1 MKKPK
6 RKTVLVTGFTVFLL
20 LMLGFSVFFFLNFNT
35 ASVSGPSMEPTL
47 KNGRRLLFTRA
58 YWLVGDIRKN
68 DIIVFVSPDDPKESV
83 IKRVAGLPGDK
94 IDPLNAP
101 NDWGLAR
108 GPFTVPEGTL
118 YVLGDNAEVSE
129 DSRDFGPIPR
139 ASVKGKIVILGS
151 PESVAANR

>member
-35 ASVSGPSMEPTL
+35 AAVSGPSMEPTL
-47 KNGRRLLFTRA
+47 KDGRRLLFTRA
-58 YWLVGDIRKN
+58 YWLVGNIRKN
-68 DIIVFVSPDDPKESV
+68 DIIVFSSPSGAKEAV
-83 IKRVAGLPGDK
+83 IKRVVGLPGDK

-101 NDWGLAR
+101 NEWGLAR

-129 DSRDFGPIPR
+129 DSRDFGPITTDLVR
-139 ASVKGKIVILGS
+139 GKVVILGGT
-151 PESVAANR
+151 ERGTGNR